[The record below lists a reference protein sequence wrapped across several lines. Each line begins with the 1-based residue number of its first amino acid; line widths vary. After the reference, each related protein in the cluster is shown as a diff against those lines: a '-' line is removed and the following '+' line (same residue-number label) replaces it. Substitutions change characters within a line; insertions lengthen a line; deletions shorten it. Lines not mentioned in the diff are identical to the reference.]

1 MTENETLTVVNG
13 MPGIEEQI
21 YEANFG
27 GLRLDP
33 FWIKTKEIKELRDF
47 DHKNLGQSKAKS

>member
-33 FWIKTKEIKELRDF
+33 FWIKTKEIKELREF
-47 DHKNLGQSKAKS
+47 